1 MHSHILS
8 HVLKHSFY
16 SPKKRKSVAKW
27 CKALLKCLESE
38 SDSEDDFKTPL
49 KNLNEMLRKVTVYR
63 STKKHKKAK
72 NIAQE
77 INSQESNISS
87 VATLSGSKY
96 SDVYWLMKTPKKR
109 KVNKEYKRRFLDKQK
124 IEATNIYLNEE
135 VSYCL
140 PDRKY
145 SKLHFMS
152 CTIEEAYKNHYLVKS
167 RFKRKLGLTSFTS
180 LKPSFVKKGTA
191 NAPLRLQMQIL
202 SKFGPTSR
210 KHDWHWVQRL
220 FPRTILAQLKQ
231 HGVSFGVIPKYLMI
245 MMAAMKSTKALLQT
259 SFPLKNAF

>member
-1 MHSHILS
+1 MHSHKLS

-27 CKALLKCLESE
+27 CKALLKCLESK
-38 SDSEDDFKTPL
+38 SDSEDDFKMPL
-49 KNLNEMLRKVTVYR
+49 KNLNEMLRKVAVYR

-72 NIAQE
+72 NIVQE

-96 SDVYWLMKTPKKR
+96 LDVYQLMKTPKKR
-109 KVNKEYKRRFLDKQK
+109 EVNKEYKRRFSDEQK
-124 IEATNIYLNEE
+124 IEATNIYLDEE

-180 LKPSFVKKGTA
+180 LKPSFVKKAA
-191 NAPLRLQMQIL
+191 NANTVKI
-202 SKFGPTSR
+202 
-210 KHDWHWVQRL
+210 WVY
-220 FPRTILAQLKQ
+220 FA
-231 HGVSFGVIPKYLMI
+231 
-245 MMAAMKSTKALLQT
+245 KA
-259 SFPLKNAF
+259 